1 MTVGGKGDVVNDE
14 VAPDSR
20 LRPGGITDR
29 METFDMQTNRTAKA
43 SLSCLVEE
51 Q

>member
-1 MTVGGKGDVVNDE
+1 MESAVQRMGDGGREGDVVNDE
-14 VAPDSR
+14 VAPYSGM
-20 LRPGGITDR
+20 RPGGITDR
-29 METFDMQTNRTAKA
+29 MET